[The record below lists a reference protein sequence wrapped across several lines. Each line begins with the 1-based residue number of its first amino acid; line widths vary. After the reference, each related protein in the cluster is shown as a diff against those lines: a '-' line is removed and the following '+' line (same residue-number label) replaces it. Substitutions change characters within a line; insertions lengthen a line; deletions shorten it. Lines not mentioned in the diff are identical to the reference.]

1 MQRKRKEVFL
11 VQVKDTGKG
20 SSREEAQQQAAEKV
34 NIVIIV
40 FIIIVIM
47 ITNNPFL
54 ILGILSFTPL
64 SLSSTQLKSTHQVLR
79 NLQARCR
86 EPCRHCLHTYCHH
99 CHNHDQFSHP
109 CPCLQPTPPHQVLR
123 NLQAR
128 ARGRKTST
136 MISRLHTRR
145 ISLEVRKV

>member
-1 MQRKRKEVFL
+1 M
-11 VQVKDTGKG
+11 QVKDTGKG

-40 FIIIVIM
+40 FTIIVIM

-54 ILGILSFTPL
+54 ILGIFSFTPL
-64 SLSSTQLKSTHQVLR
+64 SLSSIQLKSTHQVLM
-79 NLQARCR
+79 
-86 EPCRHCLHTYCHH
+86 
-99 CHNHDQFSHP
+99 
-109 CPCLQPTPPHQVLR
+109 

-145 ISLEVRKV
+145 ISLEVRKGLFTYYVSQNQGFLDPPSPLRQQWSAFGLLPLPPSSAMVSFWLTPPPPSSG

>member
-1 MQRKRKEVFL
+1 MGKEILKSKKWLKCHQKRKEVIL

-34 NIVIIV
+34 NIVIVISVIMIIVIIIIV
-40 FIIIVIM
+40 FTIIVIM

-54 ILGILSFTPL
+54 ILGILSFTPW
-64 SLSSTQLKSTHQVLR
+64 SLPSTQLKSTHQVLM
-79 NLQARCR
+79 
-86 EPCRHCLHTYCHH
+86 
-99 CHNHDQFSHP
+99 
-109 CPCLQPTPPHQVLR
+109 